1 MPFTIT
7 NSMSL
12 AASCSIAFPS
22 TALCCTIRVFDIEP
36 ADSAVLI
43 YTPRTRDNAV
53 QFNGPDA
60 TAEVPVDGHEMF
72 AQPILGN
79 KSYRVE
85 FLGYRGDPT
94 Q

>member
-7 NSMSL
+7 NSKSR

-43 YTPRTRDNAV
+43 YAARTGDN
-53 QFNGPDA
+53 PDV

-85 FLGYRGDPT
+85 FLGYRGDLT